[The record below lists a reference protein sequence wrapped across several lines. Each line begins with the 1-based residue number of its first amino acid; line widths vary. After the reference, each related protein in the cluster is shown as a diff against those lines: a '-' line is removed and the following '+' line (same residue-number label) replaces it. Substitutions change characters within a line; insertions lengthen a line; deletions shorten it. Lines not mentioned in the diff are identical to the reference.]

1 MSNQQQPRRLWPWFV
16 LAAVVLGIIL
26 FIVWVWFA
34 VQKVKWQ
41 KATTQ
46 QARSFSFTPRDIAV
60 RRR

>member
-1 MSNQQQPRRLWPWFV
+1 MNDRQQPKHIWPWFV

-26 FIVWVWFA
+26 FILWVWGA

-41 KATTQ
+41 KANTP
-46 QARSFSFTPRDIAV
+46 QALSSSFTPRDIAV